1 MNKYIKFPFLLIF
14 FSLPLVTNPLAA
26 QSQQNPLWPKVIPLE
41 GFSITIYRPEI
52 EDFSGNSLNARSAF
66 SVYDGKNLPVFGA
79 IWFRSQVHIDHAK
92 NTVLYDNIQM
102 VDVNFPDATT
112 AKKNELRAL
121 LDAVTPTW
129 QFNSDLSGLAA
140 AVEVISVDNESSF
153 SLNNNP
159 PNVFYENQNTE
170 LVFIDG
176 EPILE
181 NVDGSELYKY
191 IVNTPKFIVKST
203 SDEFYY
209 LQAEQW
215 WFRTKDIYGTWDE
228 IGSPPLGI
236 ETLLKRSKEYTQ
248 LDNKELTNNTSTKP
262 NLIVVTHP
270 AVLIQIDGEPELTVI
285 PDTELLYV
293 TNTGNDLLFN
303 NKTAEYLVRFSGRWY
318 KSMTLRRGDWR
329 FVAPD
334 SLPND
339 FRKIPQGSDI
349 GRVRL
354 SVPGTPE
361 SMSATLDNAIPQTAV
376 VDRKTATIRVE
387 YDGDPVFEPI
397 EGTSLQYALNTNLS
411 VIKTKSGQYYAVDE
425 AIWFTSDSSSS
436 NKAADNWSV
445 ATEIPAE
452 VQLIPPSCT
461 VFNIKYVYI
470 YDFSDDY
477 VYVGYSGGYTG
488 TFVYQGCLFYGTG
501 YRYKP
506 WYKSKYVPR
515 PQTFAFGVVRK
526 PSKSNV
532 RVTVSVGYGYG
543 YGGYGGGYGGYGRG
557 FGYPGFYSPY
567 GYYGGYGVGYGSYST
582 AVISGNYEIKT
593 GTEEKPLDPVN
604 IYNNRNQ
611 GIVGTTKVRR
621 NDPFEILPENQQGK
635 DGGWAPPANLYSDG
649 SGEVYK
655 KDDEGTWFKRSD
667 GVWVKTVGKPFN

>member
-1 MNKYIKFPFLLIF
+1 MNKYISFPFLVLF
-14 FSLPLVTNPLAA
+14 LALATVSYPLTA
-26 QSQQNPLWPKVIPLE
+26 QSQQASLWPKVIPLE
-41 GFSITIYRPEI
+41 GFSITIYQPEI
-52 EDFSGNSLNARSAF
+52 ENFSGNTLNARSAF
-66 SVYDGKNLPVFGA
+66 NVYDGRNLPVFGA
-79 IWFRSQVHIDHAK
+79 IWFRSQVHIDRAK

-112 AKKNELRAL
+112 AKKNELRSL
-121 LDAVTPTW
+121 LEAVIPTW
-129 QFNSDLSGLAA
+129 QFNSDLSGLAD
-140 AVEVISVDNESSF
+140 AVKVINVDNESSL

-159 PNVFYENQNTE
+159 PNVFYETHNTE

-203 SDEFYY
+203 SDEFFY
-209 LQAEQW
+209 LQAQQW
-215 WFRTKDIYGTWDE
+215 WFRTKDIYGFWEE
-228 IGSPPLGI
+228 IGSPPQAI
-236 ETLLKRSKEYTQ
+236 QTLLKRSNEYNQ
-248 LDNKELTNNTSTKP
+248 LDNKQLSNNTDAKV

-270 AVLIQIDGEPELTVI
+270 AVLIQVDGEPDLIII
-285 PDTELLYV
+285 PKTDLMYA
-293 TNTGNDLLFN
+293 TNTGNDLIFD
-303 NKTAEYLVRFSGRWY
+303 NKTKYYFVRFSGRWY
-318 KSMTLRRGDWR
+318 KSKTLIRGDWQ

-334 SLPND
+334 SLSID

-354 SVPGTPE
+354 SIPGTPE
-361 SMSATLDNAIPQTAV
+361 SMSATLDNAIPQTAI
-376 VDRKTATIRVE
+376 VDRKTAKIRVE

-397 EGTSLQYALNTNLS
+397 KGTSLAYALNTNLS
-411 VIKTKSGQYYAVDE
+411 VIKTSSGKYYAVDE
-425 AIWFTSDSSSS
+425 GIWFTSDSPTTDKNS
-436 NKAADNWSV
+436 DNWAV
-445 ATEIPAE
+445 ATEIPPD
-452 VQLIPPSCT
+452 VQKIPPSCT

-470 YDFSDDY
+470 YDFSDVY

-488 TFVYQGCLFYGTG
+488 TFTYQGCLFYGTG

-543 YGGYGGGYGGYGRG
+543 YGGYGGYGRG
-557 FGYPGFYSPY
+557 FGYPGYYSPY

-582 AVISGNYEIKT
+582 ATFSGNYEIKT

-604 IYNNRNQ
+604 IYNNREQ
-611 GIVGTTKVRR
+611 GIVGSASVRR
-621 NDPFEILPENQQGK
+621 NDPFDILPENQQSP
-635 DGGWAPPANLYSDG
+635 DGRWAPPANLFTDD
-649 SGEVYK
+649 SGDVYK
-655 KDDEGTWFKRSD
+655 KDEDGAWFKRND
-667 GVWVKTVGKPFN
+667 GVWVKTTGKPFN